1 MPTHYETLGIDKN
14 ATDSEIKKAYRALS
28 LKYHPDRNSSEE
40 AKTLIQQVNAA
51 YEVLSDKDAKQ
62 KYDNELNGIG
72 QTSHTNM
79 HANMHANMRTN
90 FMDVDSMFNMM
101 FNGMPLHPGM
111 GNFQTFRNGNTTTHV
126 FTSSTSNMKP
136 ALLTKY
142 IDVTLEQAY
151 SGCSIPVEIQR
162 VVQVNGMQ
170 THEVENI
177 RVDVLPGVNDNENIV
192 IQNIG
197 NRNNDIKGDVNIVIK
212 IKNDTPFKRS
222 NLDLIYDKTIS
233 LKEALCGF
241 TFEFIHV
248 SGKKLSMN
256 NTNPITI
263 ITPGYK
269 QVIQGYGMKKD
280 THTGNMIFNF
290 NIEFPN
296 ELSQEQR
303 THISNGL
310 P

>member
-1 MPTHYETLGIDKN
+1 MPSHYETLGIDKN
-14 ATDSEIKKAYRALS
+14 ANESEIKKAYRALS
-28 LKYHPDRNSSEE
+28 LKYHPDRNQSEE
-40 AKTLIQQVNAA
+40 AKTLIQQINAA
-51 YEVLSDKDAKQ
+51 YEILSDKESKQ
-62 KYDNELNGIG
+62 KYDNELNGVNQQLHPNI
-72 QTSHTNM
+72 HTNM
-79 HANMHANMRTN
+79 RAN
-90 FMDVDSMFNMM
+90 FMDMNSMFNMM
-101 FNGMPLHPGM
+101 FNGMPVHPGM
-111 GNFQTFRNGNTTTHV
+111 GNFQIFRNGTTHV
-126 FTSSTSNMKP
+126 FTSSTSIMKP
-136 ALLTKY
+136 ALITKHVD
-142 IDVTLEQAY
+142 ITLEQAY

-162 VVQVNGMQ
+162 VVQVNDIQ

-177 RVDVLPGVNDNENIV
+177 LVDILPGVNDNESVV

-197 NRNNDIKGDVNIVIK
+197 NRNNDAKGDVNIIIR

-233 LKEALCGF
+233 LKDALCGF

-269 QVIQGYGMKKD
+269 QVIQGLGMKKD
-280 THTGNMIFNF
+280 ALTGNMIFNF
-290 NIEFPN
+290 IVEFPK

>member
-1 MPTHYETLGIDKN
+1 MPSHYETLGIDKN
-14 ATDSEIKKAYRALS
+14 ANESEIKKAYRALS

-40 AKTLIQQVNAA
+40 AKTLIQKVNAA

-62 KYDNELNGIG
+62 NYDNELNGVS
-72 QTSHTNM
+72 QQPHVNTHMNT
-79 HANMHANMRTN
+79 HPN
-90 FMDVDSMFNMM
+90 FMDMNNVYNIM
-101 FNGMPLHPGM
+101 FNGIPFHPGM
-111 GNFQTFRNGNTTTHV
+111 LNFQIFRNGNTTTHV
-126 FTSSTSNMKP
+126 FTSNTSNMKP
-136 ALLTKY
+136 PLITKHVE
-142 IDVTLEQAY
+142 ITLEQAY
-151 SGCSIPVEIQR
+151 VGCSIPIEIQR
-162 VVQVNGMQ
+162 SINVNGRQ
-170 THEVENI
+170 IPEVETI
-177 RVDVLPGVNDNENIV
+177 HVDVLQGVNDNENIV

-197 NRNNDIKGDVNIVIK
+197 NRNNDVNGDVKIVIK

-233 LKEALCGF
+233 LKDALCGF

-269 QVIQGYGMKKD
+269 QVVQGYGMKRD
-280 THTGNMIFNF
+280 THVGNMIFNF
-290 NIEFPN
+290 NIEFPK
-296 ELSQEQR
+296 ELSEEQR

>member
-1 MPTHYETLGIDKN
+1 MPSHYETLGIDKN
-14 ATDSEIKKAYRALS
+14 ANDSEIKKAYRALS

-40 AKTLIQQVNAA
+40 AKTLIQKVNAA

-62 KYDNELNGIG
+62 NYDNELNGVSQQPHIN
-72 QTSHTNM
+72 THMNT
-79 HANMHANMRTN
+79 HAN
-90 FMDVDSMFNMM
+90 FMDMNSMFNMM
-101 FNGMPLHPGM
+101 FNGMPVHPGM

-136 ALLTKY
+136 ALITKHVE
-142 IDVTLEQAY
+142 ITMEQAY

-162 VVQVNGMQ
+162 VVQVNGTQ

-177 RVDVLPGVNDNENIV
+177 RVDVLQGVNDNENIV

-197 NRNNDIKGDVNIVIK
+197 NRNNDIKGDVKIVIN
-212 IKNDTPFKRS
+212 IKNNTQFKRS

-233 LKEALCGF
+233 LKDALCGF

-269 QVIQGYGMKKD
+269 QVVQGYGMKRD
-280 THTGNMIFNF
+280 THVGNMIFNF
-290 NIEFPN
+290 NIEFPK
-296 ELSQEQR
+296 ELSEEQR

>member
-1 MPTHYETLGIDKN
+1 MYIMPSHYEILGIDKN
-14 ATDSEIKKAYRALS
+14 ANDIEIKKAYRALS

-62 KYDNELNGIG
+62 NYDNELNGVNQAPHTNI
-72 QTSHTNM
+72 HTNM
-79 HANMHANMRTN
+79 RSN
-90 FMDVDSMFNMM
+90 FMDMNSMFNMM
-101 FNGMPLHPGM
+101 FNGMPVHPGM
-111 GNFQTFRNGNTTTHV
+111 GNFQTFKNGNTTTHV

-136 ALLTKY
+136 PLITKNVE
-142 IDVTLEQAY
+142 ITLEQAY
-151 SGCSIPVEIQR
+151 SGCSIPIEIQR
-162 VVQVNGMQ
+162 SVNVNGTQ
-170 THEVENI
+170 RHEVETI

-192 IQNIG
+192 VQNIG
-197 NRNNDIKGDVNIVIK
+197 NRNNDIKGDVNIIIK

-222 NLDLIYDKTIS
+222 NLDLIYDKTIT

-241 TFEFIHV
+241 IFEFVHV

-269 QVIQGYGMKKD
+269 QVIQGLGMKKD

-290 NIEFPN
+290 NVEFPN

-303 THISNGL
+303 IHISNGL

>member
-1 MPTHYETLGIDKN
+1 MPSHYETLGVNKN
-14 ATDSEIKKAYRALS
+14 ANDTEIKKAYRALS
-28 LKYHPDRNSSEE
+28 LKYHPDRNQSEE
-40 AKTLIQQVNAA
+40 AKTLIQEINAA
-51 YEVLSDKDAKQ
+51 YEILSDKESKHT
-62 KYDNELNGIG
+62 YDNKLNGVNQQLHPNI
-72 QTSHTNM
+72 HTNT
-79 HANMHANMRTN
+79 HAN
-90 FMDVDSMFNMM
+90 FMDMNSMFNMM
-101 FNGMPLHPGM
+101 FNGIPVQPGM

-126 FTSSTSNMKP
+126 FTSSTNFMKP
-136 ALLTKY
+136 ALITKH
-142 IDVTLEQAY
+142 IDITLEQAY

-162 VVQVNGMQ
+162 VVQVNDIQ
-170 THEVENI
+170 THEVHDI
-177 RVDVLPGVNDNENIV
+177 RVDILPGVNENESII

-197 NRNNDIKGDVNIVIK
+197 NRNNDAKGDVNII
-212 IKNDTPFKRS
+212 IRIQNNTPFKRS

-269 QVIQGYGMKKD
+269 QVIQGLGMKKG
-280 THTGNMIFNF
+280 TLTGNMIFNF
-290 NIEFPN
+290 NVEFPK
-296 ELSQEQR
+296 ELSPEQR
-303 THISNGL
+303 RHISNEL

>member
-1 MPTHYETLGIDKN
+1 MPSHYETLGIDKN
-14 ATDSEIKKAYRALS
+14 ANDSEIKKAYRALS

-40 AKTLIQQVNAA
+40 AKTLIQKVNAA

-62 KYDNELNGIG
+62 IYDNELNGVSQQPHIN
-72 QTSHTNM
+72 THMNT
-79 HANMHANMRTN
+79 HAN
-90 FMDVDSMFNMM
+90 FMDMNSMFNMM
-101 FNGMPLHPGM
+101 FNGIPVHPGM

-136 ALLTKY
+136 ALITKY
-142 IDVTLEQAY
+142 VEITMEQAY

-162 VVQVNGMQ
+162 VVQVNGTQ

-177 RVDVLPGVNDNENIV
+177 RVDVLQGVNDNENIV

-197 NRNNDIKGDVNIVIK
+197 NRNNDIKGDVKIVIN
-212 IKNDTPFKRS
+212 IKNNTQFKRS

-233 LKEALCGF
+233 LKDALCGF

-269 QVIQGYGMKKD
+269 QVVQGYGMKRD
-280 THTGNMIFNF
+280 THVGNI
-290 NIEFPN
+290 
-296 ELSQEQR
+296 
-303 THISNGL
+303 
-310 P
+310 